1 MPTSQTHR
9 IDPHSQPHL
18 AADTALGFRG
28 QVEWLEMPGSLR
40 GQSFLSARSLGG
52 GFRVGGNK
60 GRGREGC
67 RRGGGKREMNE
78 MTFDQQPE

>member
-60 GRGREGC
+60 GRS
-67 RRGGGKREMNE
+67 KRIQKKKKKLEW
-78 MTFDQQPE
+78 DILVGQ